1 LITIIKQKV
10 YKGQRVSPADMN
22 STEFLEKIKGL
33 QKPVFTSN
41 DLQKLS
47 GFDKK
52 YLKVYLFRLK
62 QHHRIQEVEKGKYA
76 LPLHPFIIA
85 SNVIFPTYISFF
97 SAYFYH
103 DLTTQMPNII
113 QIVSLRSKKR
123 LKGEGYT
130 IQFIKMSPF
139 RVFGYTRE
147 KFMEKY
153 IFVAEKEKAIID
165 SLYLPECCPLE
176 ETYIALQG
184 DLNVD
189 LLITYALRMKSIIL
203 LKRLGYLLE
212 LRGIDIFIKIKSKL
226 NNRYD
231 YLNPRQ
237 HQTGKKSKKWRLVIN
252 IQF

>member
-1 LITIIKQKV
+1 MIKQKV
-10 YKGQRVSPADMN
+10 YKGHGISLFIMN
-22 STEFLEKIKGL
+22 SIEFLEKIKGL

-47 GFDKK
+47 SFDKK

-62 QHHRIQEVEKGKYA
+62 RRHRIQEVEKGKYA
-76 LPLHPFIIA
+76 LSLHPFIIA

-113 QIVSLRSKKR
+113 QVVSLRSKKV
-123 LKGEGYT
+123 LKGEGYS
-130 IQFIKMSPF
+130 IQFIKMSPQ

-153 IFVAEKEKAIID
+153 IFVAEKEKALVD
-165 SLYLPECCPLE
+165 SLYLPQYCPLE
-176 ETYIALQG
+176 ETYAALSG

-189 LLITYALRMKSIIL
+189 LLITYALRMKSIVL

-212 LRGIDIFIKIKSKL
+212 LQGIDIFTKIKSKL
-226 NNRYD
+226 NDRYD
-231 YLNPRQ
+231 YLDPHQ
-237 HQTGKKSKKWRLVIN
+237 HKPGKKSKKWRLVIN
-252 IQF
+252 IKF